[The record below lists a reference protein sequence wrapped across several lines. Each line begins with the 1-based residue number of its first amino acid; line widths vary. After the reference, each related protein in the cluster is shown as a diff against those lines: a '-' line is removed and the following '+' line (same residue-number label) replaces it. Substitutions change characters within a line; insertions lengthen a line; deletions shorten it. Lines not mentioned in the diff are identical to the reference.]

1 MWSRSPGPHGESGV
15 GSLRRAGFLRRHV
28 GRAKV
33 GQWAFRC
40 DRCGARA
47 CWGELVRCG
56 DGKIADSCAAAC
68 PRRAERVAVAEDGSA
83 RRGGMRDVARV
94 AGVSVSTVA
103 NVLSRPS
110 IVAPETRRRVQ
121 EAMTRVG
128 YVRNGPARV
137 LRGMPS
143 AIVGSV
149 LLDLANPFYAQVNR
163 GIEDRLADQGCLVLA
178 GSTDLDAAK
187 ERRLLRLLEEQ
198 AVRGVII
205 APIVPDLTGLQEFSG
220 RGTPVVLVDHP
231 RGRMDL
237 CSVAVDDVLGGRL
250 AAEHLLALGHRR
262 IAYLSGSVNAVSV
275 KQRRAGFFQALAA
288 VGLDPEEVLLDVRMP
303 IEPPE
308 LAPQALEQILS
319 ASPRPTAVLCVND
332 TVALDVLRGLERAG
346 VRVPAD
352 MSVVGYDDLPFAARL
367 SPPLTTVAQ
376 PTYQLGYTA
385 ADLLLDEARSDHMH
399 REVLFQPSLVAR
411 SSTAAVPGGR

>member
-1 MWSRSPGPHGESGV
+1 M
-15 GSLRRAGFLRRHV
+15 V
-28 GRAKV
+28 GRP
-33 GQWAFRC
+33 R
-40 DRCGARA
+40 DHCGGPVL
-47 CWGELVRCG
+47 WG
-56 DGKIADSCAAAC
+56 DGKIAGSFSAAGS
-68 PRRAERVAVAEDGSA
+68 RLAERVALVEDRSA

-137 LRGMPS
+137 LRGVPS

-163 GIEDRLADQGCLVLA
+163 GIEDRLTDQGCLVLV

-187 ERRLLRLLEEQ
+187 ERRLLGLLEEQ

-205 APIVPDLTGLQEFSG
+205 APIDPDLTRLRELSR

-231 RGRMDL
+231 RGQMDL

-262 IAYLSGSVNAVSV
+262 IAYLSGSVNAVAV
-275 KQRRAGFFQALAA
+275 KQRRAGVFQALAA
-288 VGLDPEEVLLDVRMP
+288 AGLDADEMLLDVRMP

-308 LAPQALEQILS
+308 LPPQAIEQILG

-332 TVALDVLRGLERAG
+332 TVALDVLRALASAG

-352 MSVVGYDDLPFAARL
+352 MSVVGYDDLRFAARL
-367 SPPLTTVAQ
+367 SPSLTTVAQ
-376 PTYQLGYTA
+376 PIYQLGYAA
-385 ADLLLDEARSDHMH
+385 ADLLLDEALGDHTH

-411 SSTAAVPGGR
+411 ASTAAAPAGR

>member
-1 MWSRSPGPHGESGV
+1 
-15 GSLRRAGFLRRHV
+15 
-28 GRAKV
+28 
-33 GQWAFRC
+33 
-40 DRCGARA
+40 
-47 CWGELVRCG
+47 
-56 DGKIADSCAAAC
+56 
-68 PRRAERVAVAEDGSA
+68 
-83 RRGGMRDVARV
+83 MRDVARV

-137 LRGMPS
+137 LRGVPS

-163 GIEDRLADQGCLVLA
+163 GIEDRLADQGCLVLV
-178 GSTDLDAAK
+178 GSTDLDAEK
-187 ERRLLRLLEEQ
+187 ERRLLGLLEEQ
-198 AVRGVII
+198 AVRGMII
-205 APIVPDLTGLQEFSG
+205 TPIDPDLTRLQELSR

-231 RGRMDL
+231 RGQMDL

-275 KQRRAGFFQALAA
+275 KQRRAGLFQALAA
-288 VGLDPEEVLLDVRMP
+288 AGLDAAEVLLDVRMP

-308 LAPQALEQILS
+308 LPPRAIEQILG

-332 TVALDVLRGLERAG
+332 TVALDVLRGLESAG

-352 MSVVGYDDLPFAARL
+352 MSVVGYDDLQFAARL
-367 SPPLTTVAQ
+367 SPSLTTVAQ
-376 PTYQLGYTA
+376 PIYQLGYTA
-385 ADLLLDEARSDHMH
+385 ADLLLEEALGDHTH
-399 REVLFQPSLVAR
+399 RQILFQPSLVAR
-411 SSTAAVPGGR
+411 GSTAAAPSR

>member
-1 MWSRSPGPHGESGV
+1 MM
-15 GSLRRAGFLRRHV
+15 
-28 GRAKV
+28 AK
-33 GQWAFRC
+33 
-40 DRCGARA
+40 
-47 CWGELVRCG
+47 LP
-56 DGKIADSCAAAC
+56 AAAQQRVR
-68 PRRAERVAVAEDGSA
+68 RRAERVAVAEDGSA
-83 RRGGMRDVARV
+83 RRGRMRDVARA

-110 IVAPETRRRVQ
+110 IVAPKTRRRVQ

-137 LRGMPS
+137 LRGVPS

-163 GIEDRLADQGCLVLA
+163 GIEDRLADEGCLVLA
-178 GSTDLDAAK
+178 GSTDLDAAR
-187 ERRLLRLLEEQ
+187 ERRLLGLLEEQ

-205 APIVPDLTGLQEFSG
+205 APIDPDLDGLQELSR

-237 CSVAVDDVLGGRL
+237 CSVAVDDVFGGRL

-262 IAYLSGSVNAVSV
+262 IAYLGGSVDAVAV
-275 KQRRAGFFQALAA
+275 ERRRAGVRQALAA
-288 VGLDPEEVLLDVRMP
+288 AGLDPGEVLLDVRMSAG
-303 IEPPE
+303 PPE
-308 LAPQALEQILS
+308 DATDAVEQVLT

-332 TVALDVLRGLERAG
+332 TAALDVLRGLEAAG
-346 VRVPAD
+346 IGVPAD
-352 MSVVGYDDLPFAARL
+352 MSVVGYDDLQFAARL

-376 PTYQLGYTA
+376 PTHPLGYAA
-385 ADLLLDEARSDHMH
+385 ADLLLDEARSDHTH
-399 REVLFQPSLVAR
+399 REVLFQPSLVSR
-411 SSTAAVPGGR
+411 SSASAVPGGR